1 MTMNLTSRMY
11 MPCVAQAALGQCS
24 KSEFIHSIFRL
35 AAPGTSKA
43 AKLFY
48 RLFSQE
54 IAVLAEENL
63 KPSTVAIHGGRSL
76 DSTPVLFSSAV
87 PDQYVRDDA
96 VVSTRDSVTRVSNPT
111 VDALEKAIG
120 ALEATPP
127 AICFRTGMAAIS
139 TLFLALL
146 KTGDHVVLSDVV
158 YGGTIRLFNE
168 VLDNFGVN
176 ASFVDSSDPANVE
189 AAITSDTRIIFIE
202 TPGNPTLK
210 LTDIEAVSRIAK
222 RHNLLLVVDNTFL
235 TPILQKPL
243 ELGADVSLL
252 STTKYIDG
260 HNATLG
266 GSIATRD
273 ENLLERLRIVRKTL
287 GTTQAPF
294 EAWLVLQGIKTLPAR
309 LKLHCDNAQLIASWL
324 ESHPAVARVYYPGMD
339 ACPQKSLADRQ
350 QSAPGGMIAFELKA
364 GFDATIRALNNVKL
378 CSRAESLGGLETLIT
393 HPSSTTHAD
402 VEPELR
408 RRLGISDGLV
418 RLSVGLEA
426 PEDIIADLDQAFT
439 AAGCCPET
447 QEVTNEVR

>member
-1 MTMNLTSRMY
+1 M
-11 MPCVAQAALGQCS
+11 
-24 KSEFIHSIFRL
+24 
-35 AAPGTSKA
+35 
-43 AKLFY
+43 
-48 RLFSQE
+48 
-54 IAVLAEENL
+54 LAEENL

-76 DSTPVLFSSAV
+76 DSHASSILFPLYQTSTFV
-87 PDQYVRDDA
+87 HDA
-96 VVSTRDSVTRVSNPT
+96 VGVDKGFSYSRVSNPT
-111 VDALEKAIG
+111 VDALERAIG
-120 ALEATPP
+120 ALEDTPP

-168 VLDNFGVN
+168 VLNNLGVS

-189 AAITSDTRIIFIE
+189 NAITSATRIIFIE

-210 LTDIEAVSRIAK
+210 LTDIEAVARIAK
-222 RHNLLLVVDNTFL
+222 RHALLLVVDNTFL

-243 ELGADVSLL
+243 QLGADVSLL

-324 ESHPAVARVYYPGMD
+324 ESHPAVARVYYPGLD
-339 ACPQKSLADRQ
+339 SCPQKPLADRQ

-439 AAGCCPET
+439 AAGCCAET